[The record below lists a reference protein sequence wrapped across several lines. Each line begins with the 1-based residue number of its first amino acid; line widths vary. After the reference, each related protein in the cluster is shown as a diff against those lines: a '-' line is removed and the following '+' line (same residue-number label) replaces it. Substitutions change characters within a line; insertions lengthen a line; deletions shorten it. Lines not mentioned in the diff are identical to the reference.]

1 MVRADLEKK
10 TAHVAA
16 MFDEVAAGYDRTR
29 ARLWWGRMDAWSRRM
44 ADAAEAVPGQL
55 ILDVAAGTGTS
66 SEALARAHATVVACD
81 LSPGMLAVAGRRHPG
96 LSRVAADAR
105 ALPFAT
111 DDFDAVTIA
120 FGLRNISN
128 PEMALRE
135 MLRVTRPGGRLVI
148 CEFSMPPSPLA
159 RVLWRQYLRRAV
171 PMIGRRISS
180 NPEAYVYLA
189 ESIQAWPAPPAL
201 AEQVAEAG
209 WRDVSW
215 HRLDGGIV
223 HLHTATAP
231 ASRPE

>member
-44 ADAAEAVPGQL
+44 AIAAHAGPDRR

-66 SEALARAHATVVACD
+66 SDALARDGATVVACD
-81 LSPGMLAVAGRRHPG
+81 LSPGMLAVAGTRYPG

-105 ALPFAT
+105 SLPFTT
-111 DDFDAVTIA
+111 DNFDAVTIA

-148 CEFSMPPSPLA
+148 CEFSMPPSPLPRA
-159 RVLWRQYLRRAV
+159 LWRQYLRRAV

-189 ESIQAWPAPPAL
+189 ESIQAWPAPAAL

-209 WRDVSW
+209 WHDVTW
-215 HRLDGGIV
+215 QHLDGGIV

-231 ASRPE
+231 AE

>member
-10 TAHVAA
+10 TAHIAA

-29 ARLWWGRMDAWSRRM
+29 ARLWWGRMDAWGRRL
-44 ADAAEAVPGQL
+44 AAATDTGPGRL

-66 SEALARAHATVVACD
+66 SDPLTRGGASVVACD
-81 LSPGMLAVAGRRHPG
+81 LSPGMLAVAGTRYPD
-96 LSRVAADAR
+96 LARVAADAR
-105 ALPFAT
+105 SLPFAS
-111 DDFDAVTIA
+111 DLFDAVTIA
-120 FGLRNISN
+120 FGLRNIADPQN
-128 PEMALRE
+128 ALRE
-135 MLRVTRPGGRLVI
+135 ILRVTRRGGRLAI
-148 CEFSMPPSPLA
+148 CEFSMPPAALPRA
-159 RVLWRQYLRRAV
+159 LWRQYLRRIV

-189 ESIQAWPAPPAL
+189 ESIQAWPSPPDL
-201 AEQVAEAG
+201 AQQVTAAG

-231 ASRPE
+231 

>member
-29 ARLWWGRMDAWSRRM
+29 ARLWWGRMDAWGGRVAAA
-44 ADAAEAVPGQL
+44 ADARSGQL

-66 SEALARAHATVVACD
+66 SDPLTRSGASVVACD
-81 LSPGMLAVAGRRHPG
+81 LSPGMLAVAGTRYPDLARA
-96 LSRVAADAR
+96 AADAR
-105 ALPFAT
+105 SLPFAS
-111 DDFDAVTIA
+111 DRFDAVTIA
-120 FGLRNISN
+120 FGLRNISD
-128 PEMALRE
+128 PQSALRE

-148 CEFSMPPSPLA
+148 CEFSMPPAALP
-159 RVLWRQYLRRAV
+159 RVLWRQYLRWIV

-189 ESIQAWPAPPAL
+189 ESIQAWHSPPEL
-201 AEQVAEAG
+201 AQQVTAAG

-231 ASRPE
+231 